1 MKVFE
6 AKTLLSEATDRAK
19 EYKELRT
26 QMVNLRKALKGVADL
41 SDSEFSGKGASNIK
55 AFYHDHVGVTDQWI
69 DYIDMKIAFFNSI
82 AGAAEDKGL
91 SDAYI
96 EESFLE
102 HELANAHKKSK
113 SIMSEQKKA
122 MKDILND
129 IDDILPLDLFSTETF
144 KDELAD
150 ANDKRKKT
158 LDKLDALDEDLKTE
172 YALSEPNEQFIKSD
186 FQKLQEATG
195 KGKNATPIHYKA
207 KAYRESDI
215 HKKKGDIEKRTEA
228 YLKIKKEE
236 AKEREIEK
244 LKERL
249 KNYDYAD
256 ADEFYEMAKTIGYEN
271 LTAKQQRYLTQIEN
285 TRELEAG
292 FKGVAVGLYD
302 SGKDAVVGLWDMVT
316 DPSGTVEAITGA
328 MAHPIKTYE
337 AISAAIEES
346 YQKDMVNGDTYSRAR
361 WVSYA
366 VGTVVTSIVGTKGV
380 GAVSKTGTAAKVTTK
395 VKTAASKSATAQ
407 KAITVSKQTVDH
419 IKQKINKGIEGSKKH
434 VKTKLNQIGDLTLAD
449 ILPYHPRHDLVPAG
463 VPYNAVNGVTLKEGL
478 QKFAKVILPKPY
490 GTSSSGRRTPAPH
503 VPPVTV
509 KYGEHYAK
517 WSRKK
522 VLKPNVE
529 YKTKEG
535 YTYNTDNYGRIT
547 KVEADLQLGEAKRN
561 QYAQSNAGKPQDR
574 LPDDDGGHLIGSQ
587 FRGSGELDNLVA
599 QNSQINRSG
608 GEWYKMETEWAA
620 ALKEEPPRKVSVR
633 IRPKYLGDSLRPDSF
648 EVIYR
653 IEGKGLFKKFIKNQA
668 GG

>member
-26 QMVNLRKALKGVADL
+26 QMVNLRKALKSVADL

-102 HELANAHKKSK
+102 HELENAHKKSK

-158 LDKLDALDEDLKTE
+158 LEKLDALDEDLKTE

-195 KGKNATPIHYKA
+195 KGKNATPIHYNA

-215 HKKKGDIEKRTEA
+215 HKKKGDIETRTEA

-244 LKERL
+244 LKKKL
-249 KNYDYAD
+249 AD
-256 ADEFYEMAKTIGYEN
+256 GVSDPDEYLEIAKKIGYEN
-271 LTAKQQRYLTQIEN
+271 LEPAQLQYVVQLEQAKQ
-285 TRELEAG
+285 LEEVG
-292 FKGVAVGLYD
+292 ETTWEVLKGVGVGLYD
-302 SGKDAVVGLWDMVT
+302 VAKDTVTGVKDLAVGAWEFSQLSEEQKLAKTISTVLKT
-316 DPSGTVEAITGA
+316 PSYAKIIWTNIADSWND
-328 MAHPIKTYE
+328 K
-337 AISAAIEES
+337 
-346 YQKDMVNGDTYSRAR
+346 MVNGDAYSRSHYITY
-361 WVSYA
+361 V
-366 VGTVVTSIVGTKGV
+366 VGSLVGLKGAGSVVKVTSKLGKAG
-380 GAVSKTGTAAKVTTK
+380 AAKVDKVLEAGEKATT
-395 VKTAASKSATAQ
+395 
-407 KAITVSKQTVDH
+407 
-419 IKQKINKGIEGSKKH
+419 KH
-434 VKTKLNQIGDLTLAD
+434 VKTGIQKTKDFSSALKGKNQVAFAGIAQDIENTHNVKNTSLLKKEIEEQKSNALQKTERKTQNIKKPRKTIIPTVKSGEFNNWFNSLTTKQLDELWTDKKVRRA
-449 ILPYHPRHDLVPAG
+449 IERQLRAPGGMHEWHLVSRAPTFKHW
-463 VPYNAVNGVTLKEGL
+463 GVTAEQIRDL
-478 QKFAKVILPKPY
+478 
-490 GTSSSGRRTPAPH
+490 RTAI
-503 VPPVTV
+503 
-509 KYGEHYAK
+509 
-517 WSRKK
+517 
-522 VLKPNVE
+522 N
-529 YKTKEG
+529 
-535 YTYNTDNYGRIT
+535 
-547 KVEADLQLGEAKRN
+547 KVEFVNPVGKHGGLGSTAAHNELLGIIDSSLNYNMFVR
-561 QYAQSNAGKPQDR
+561 R
-574 LPDDDGGHLIGSQ
+574 LNNWANYRLKGG
-587 FRGSGELDNLVA
+587 
-599 QNSQINRSG
+599 
-608 GEWYKMETEWAA
+608 AA
-620 ALKEEPPRKVSVR
+620 ALPE
-633 IRPKYLGDSLRPDSF
+633 GLRT
-648 EVIYR
+648 
-653 IEGKGLFKKFIKNQA
+653 K
-668 GG
+668 

>member
-26 QMVNLRKALKGVADL
+26 QMVNLRKALKSVADL

-144 KDELAD
+144 KNELAD

-158 LDKLDALDEDLKTE
+158 LEKLDTLDEDLKTE
-172 YALSEPNEQFIKSD
+172 YTLSEPNEQFIKSD

-195 KGKNATPIHYKA
+195 KGKNATPIHYNA

-244 LKERL
+244 LKKKL
-249 KNYDYAD
+249 AD
-256 ADEFYEMAKTIGYEN
+256 GVSDPDEYLEIAKKIGYEN
-271 LTAKQQRYLTQIEN
+271 LEPTQLQYVVQLEQAKQ
-285 TRELEAG
+285 LEEVG
-292 FKGVAVGLYD
+292 ETTWEVLKGVGVGLYD
-302 SGKDAVVGLWDMVT
+302 VAKDTVTGVKDLAVGAWEFSQLSEEQKLAKT
-316 DPSGTVEAITGA
+316 ISTLLKTPSYAKIIWTNIADSWND
-328 MAHPIKTYE
+328 K
-337 AISAAIEES
+337 
-346 YQKDMVNGDTYSRAR
+346 MVNGDAYSRSHYITY
-361 WVSYA
+361 V
-366 VGTVVTSIVGTKGV
+366 VGSLVGLKGAGSVVKVTSKLGKAG
-380 GAVSKTGTAAKVTTK
+380 AAKVDKVLEAGEKATT
-395 VKTAASKSATAQ
+395 
-407 KAITVSKQTVDH
+407 
-419 IKQKINKGIEGSKKH
+419 KH
-434 VKTKLNQIGDLTLAD
+434 VKTGIRKTKDFSSALKGKNQVAFAGIAQDIENTHNVKNTSLLKKEIEEQKSNALQKTERKTQNIKKPRKTIIPTVKSGEFNNWFNSLTTKQLDELWTDKKIRRA
-449 ILPYHPRHDLVPAG
+449 IERQLRAPGGMHEWHLVSRAPTFKHW
-463 VPYNAVNGVTLKEGL
+463 GVTAEQIRDL
-478 QKFAKVILPKPY
+478 
-490 GTSSSGRRTPAPH
+490 RTAI
-503 VPPVTV
+503 
-509 KYGEHYAK
+509 
-517 WSRKK
+517 
-522 VLKPNVE
+522 N
-529 YKTKEG
+529 
-535 YTYNTDNYGRIT
+535 
-547 KVEADLQLGEAKRN
+547 KVEFVNPVGKHGGLGSTAAHNELLGIIDSSLNYNMFVR
-561 QYAQSNAGKPQDR
+561 R
-574 LPDDDGGHLIGSQ
+574 LNNWANYRLKGG
-587 FRGSGELDNLVA
+587 
-599 QNSQINRSG
+599 
-608 GEWYKMETEWAA
+608 AA
-620 ALKEEPPRKVSVR
+620 ALPEGLR
-633 IRPKYLGDSLRPDSF
+633 IK
-648 EVIYR
+648 
-653 IEGKGLFKKFIKNQA
+653 
-668 GG
+668 